1 MKASIEYCTMWGYE
15 DRAASLATLLKKHCK
30 AEVELIKSSGGV
42 FEVVVDGELVYSKK
56 ATGDFPDEA
65 QLLKQIVGS

>member
-1 MKASIEYCTMWGYE
+1 M
-15 DRAASLATLLKKHCK
+15 LKKHCK
-30 AEVELIKSSGGV
+30 LEVELIKSSGGV
-42 FEVVVDGELVYSKK
+42 FEVMVDDELVYSKK

>member
-1 MKASIEYCTMWGYE
+1 ML
-15 DRAASLATLLKKHCK
+15 DKHCK

-42 FEVVVDGELVYSKK
+42 FEVLVDGELVYSKK

-65 QLLKQIVGS
+65 QLMKQISCS